1 MIDCDTNSSNL
12 SSSPQGIRQTGQG
25 MSEYLIITALIAIAG
40 IGVVGFLGDSINNQL
55 ASMSQEIAG
64 QDGAAATT
72 QAQTAGGN
80 AQTNAATGKTLANF
94 SSDN

>member
-1 MIDCDTNSSNL
+1 MSQLRTVPSA
-12 SSSPQGIRQTGQG
+12 IRQTGQG

-64 QDGAAATT
+64 QDGGTAHTA
-72 QAQTAGGN
+72 AQTASGN
-80 AQTNAATGKTLANF
+80 AQTNAGTGKTLDNF
-94 SSDN
+94 ATDN

>member
-1 MIDCDTNSSNL
+1 MMSSKL
-12 SSSPQGIRQTGQG
+12 SSKSYRHNRQAGQG

-64 QDGAAATT
+64 QDGTTATSE
-72 QAQTAGGN
+72 AQSAGSN
-80 AQTNAATGKTLANF
+80 AESNAKTGKTLANF